1 VTAVT
6 DSPAAAG
13 TGWPPSDSGRQAGH
27 GGTPEGRS
35 ATADRP
41 VSTAPAATPA
51 TAAKSGR
58 ALVPAARSRHLS
70 AVPADA
76 SAPTSRDTG
85 SHLSPQ
91 VAPAAPRDRRDGS
104 GQDAPVAAT
113 AGSPGAKPA
122 GRPPVSG
129 PAGGARGP
137 LPGHPAPASASGP
150 PVAANG
156 GGARPELS
164 AEAYVEGLDGSE
176 RAVLLRHLA
185 QAWPEVVEA
194 GVELVAQW
202 RAECAERRQEAAK
215 RKRREQRRRAR
226 QRAAELG
233 GG

>member
-1 VTAVT
+1 M
-6 DSPAAAG
+6 
-13 TGWPPSDSGRQAGH
+13 
-27 GGTPEGRS
+27 
-35 ATADRP
+35 
-41 VSTAPAATPA
+41 
-51 TAAKSGR
+51 
-58 ALVPAARSRHLS
+58 
-70 AVPADA
+70 
-76 SAPTSRDTG
+76 
-85 SHLSPQ
+85 
-91 VAPAAPRDRRDGS
+91 
-104 GQDAPVAAT
+104 
-113 AGSPGAKPA
+113 
-122 GRPPVSG
+122 
-129 PAGGARGP
+129 
-137 LPGHPAPASASGP
+137 
-150 PVAANG
+150 AANG